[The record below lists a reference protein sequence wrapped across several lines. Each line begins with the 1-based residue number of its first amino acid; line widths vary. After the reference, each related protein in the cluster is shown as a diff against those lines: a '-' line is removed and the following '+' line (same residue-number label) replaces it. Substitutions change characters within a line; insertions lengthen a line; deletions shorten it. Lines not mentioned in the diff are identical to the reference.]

1 MPAMNSSDLPWDQ
14 KTMRPLGLWDA
25 WRISTFGFGLATLV
39 VFGSWAFLGQ
49 WFYGT
54 LGELGAY
61 LAWMLLYLGI
71 GGETLKGLLPEWS
84 RWRFHQVF
92 SLAFMAYALA
102 WMVAWFA
109 LRNFG
114 GEMLGALCGSVAMG
128 WVLCLRLRHMREWLR
143 VSVILFVSNG
153 SGYFLGSWLH
163 QQWDMPWG
171 ALGWGAA
178 YGLMFGGGIGPAI
191 WFARPGSSAP

>member
-1 MPAMNSSDLPWDQ
+1 M
-14 KTMRPLGLWDA
+14 
-25 WRISTFGFGLATLV
+25 
-39 VFGSWAFLGQ
+39 
-49 WFYGT
+49 
-54 LGELGAY
+54 
-61 LAWMLLYLGI
+61 
-71 GGETLKGLLPEWS
+71 KGLLRVG
-84 RWRFHQVF
+84 RWQFHQVF

-114 GEMLGALCGSVAMG
+114 GEMLGALLGSIAMG
-128 WVLCLRLRHMREWLR
+128 WVLCLRLRQMRGGW
-143 VSVILFVSNG
+143 SASSCSFPMD
-153 SGYFLGSWLH
+153 GYFLGSWLH

>member
-1 MPAMNSSDLPWDQ
+1 
-14 KTMRPLGLWDA
+14 MRPLELWDA
-25 WRISTFGFGLATLV
+25 WRISTLGFGVATLA
-39 VFGSWAFLGQ
+39 VFGSWAFLGH

-71 GGETLKGLLPEWS
+71 GGETMKGLLPEWS
-84 RWRFHQVF
+84 RWRFHQLF

-114 GEMLGALCGSVAMG
+114 GEILGAFFGSIAMG
-128 WVLCLRLRHMREWLR
+128 WVLCLRLRHMRKWIR

-178 YGLMFGGGIGPAI
+178 YGLIFGGGIGPAI